1 MAERTYTPEQ
11 LAAIN
16 TTDRTL
22 LLSAAAGSG
31 KTATLTERLIRMI
44 THPEHPLDVS
54 RMLIVTFTRAAAKE
68 LRDRIS
74 AALSAAIEK
83 DPANKRLAK
92 QALLLPSAKIRT
104 IDAFCNDLVRGH
116 TDALGMTPFY
126 RIPDGAEAELLA
138 MELIDDL
145 IEEAYRGDY
154 TAEGLDVFLLS
165 EALASVKN
173 EKRLGEK
180 LFRFYREKVPNYI
193 DGIALLREAVAD
205 LEGGK
210 TLPFFD
216 TRIGNAYRKTVAEE
230 LTERARILRALG
242 ERAFAVESEKD
253 GTALR
258 DSATELADYFDG
270 VRAAMNGGF
279 DAFTT
284 ALAQT
289 PPQAKST
296 TRGGTLSAEG
306 NRCKSYRS
314 ACLDARRGLFA
325 RVSVWG
331 EARLRRLFEETHKI
345 ALSLTLLLCEF
356 DRRFAAAK
364 RERGLCEYSD
374 LSHFAYRL
382 LLDEAGNKTPLAE
395 RLTEAFDVVS
405 IDEYQDVNEIQHKI
419 FEAISSPTN
428 RFMVGDIKQSIYGF
442 RGAEPSI
449 FAGLRKHFPPLEES
463 EGNEAVL
470 YLTHN
475 FRSSDGILEL
485 ANGVFDFLFGVVGDG
500 IGYTA
505 ADRLNPP
512 PPKEGEPPAS
522 PRPVTP
528 TPTLYLMPGMG
539 NDDEEDEEESPD
551 EMAFVAKLVRRL
563 LKEGRLADGRPVKA
577 SDIAV
582 LTRKNKQK
590 HAVLLALTE
599 AGIDSFYEEEEDF
612 FSHSDVLLALC
623 LCHAVN
629 NPRRDIYLAGLLR
642 SPLYGFTMDEL
653 VRIRREGG
661 ATLYDSLVRYT
672 EKNGFSKGRAFLAEL
687 ADFRLRAESERT
699 DRLLRY
705 IFDKT
710 AIWATLDEDGRDR
723 VHRFCELARKR
734 ESLSFQ
740 GLYSFLSYI
749 NDLIDVKEG
758 KGGDKTGKGTKE
770 EGVYVDTVHGTKGLE
785 FPVCILAG
793 CGATLCTDPP
803 DRTPINYLTDLGFSS
818 PVTSHNGM
826 GQIGSLLY
834 SALGT
839 CLKRREIEEE
849 IRVLYVALT
858 RPKEQL
864 YITAAVPR
872 SKDTESFHEGAR
884 LLRDFPSSYMLYT
897 KRSYASWIV
906 AALGDDPSRLLVKD
920 LSRDPALAI
929 TETAS
934 RVETAED
941 GRADAAE
948 ESGAEDAERA
958 AEVAA
963 AYARYKER
971 FSFVYPHA
979 VEASL
984 PGKLSVSRLYP
995 GYLDENEGEGSPL
1008 SEEERLA
1015 LTVRGD
1021 GRPFTPAAPFYLSGV
1036 EEGAAAKAGTATHL
1050 FLQFCDFSAIL
1061 QTDGSKTEAI
1071 DQELARLVTRGF
1083 MAEKDAA
1090 RVRREE
1096 LAVFADSP
1104 LAEEIRSAAKLHREL
1119 RFNTYLPAPLFAERD
1134 KEKYE
1139 GLEIFVQGVIDLLIE
1154 REDGSL
1160 LLVDYKTDRLPKEAV
1175 SDEAAARKFLFER
1188 HLTQLTYYREAVCR
1202 IFGKTPA
1209 LALYSLHAAKLFFA
1223 EK

>member
-1 MAERTYTPEQ
+1 MARTYTPEQ

-116 TDALGMTPFY
+116 TDAIGITPFY
-126 RIPDGAEAELLA
+126 RIPDGAEADLLA
-138 MELIDDL
+138 MEIIDDL

-154 TAEGLDVFLLS
+154 AAEGLDVSLLS
-165 EALASVKN
+165 ESLSSVKN
-173 EKRLGEK
+173 ERKLGEK
-180 LFRFYREKVPNYI
+180 LFRFYREKVTNYAY
-193 DGIALLREAVAD
+193 GIALLREAVED
-205 LEGGK
+205 LARGK
-210 TLPFFD
+210 ALPFFE
-216 TRIGNAYRKTVAEE
+216 TRIGDTYRKAVAEE
-230 LTERARILRALG
+230 LTERAKILRALG

-258 DSATELADYFDG
+258 VSATELADYFDG
-270 VRAAMNGGF
+270 VRAAMAGGF
-279 DAFTT
+279 DAFVA
-284 ALAQT
+284 ALAQE
-289 PPQAKST
+289 PPKAKST
-296 TRGGTLSAEG
+296 TRGGTLSVEG
-306 NRCKSYRS
+306 NRCKSFRTG
-314 ACLDARRGLFA
+314 CLDTRRDLLK
-325 RVSVWG
+325 RVSVWD
-331 EARLRRLFEETHKI
+331 EAGLHRLFDETHKI
-345 ALSLTLLLCEF
+345 ALSLALLLDEF
-356 DRRFAAAK
+356 DRRYAAAK

-449 FAGLRKHFPPLEES
+449 FAELRKRFPPLAES
-463 EGNEAVL
+463 TGNEAVL

-485 ANGVFDFLFGVVGDG
+485 ANGVFDFLFGVVGDS

-512 PPKEGEPPAS
+512 PPPTEGAPPRP

-528 TPTLYLMPGMG
+528 TPTLYLLPGAKDE
-539 NDDEEDEEESPD
+539 DDEDEESPD

-563 LKEGRLADGRPVKA
+563 LREGRLADGSPVKP
-577 SDIAV
+577 SDIAI
-582 LTRKNKQK
+582 LTRKNKTK
-590 HAVLLALTE
+590 HRALLALTE
-599 AGIDSFYEEEEDF
+599 AGIPSFYEEEEDF
-612 FSHSDVLLALC
+612 FAHSDVLLALC

-642 SPLYGFTMDEL
+642 SPLYGFTMDDL

-661 ATLYDSLVRYT
+661 ATLYDSLVAYT
-672 EKNGFSKGRAFLAEL
+672 EKNGLSKGHAFLAEL
-687 ADFRLRAESERT
+687 ADFRLRAEGERT
-699 DRLLRY
+699 DRLLCY
-705 IFDKT
+705 MFDKT

-749 NDLIDVKEG
+749 NDLIDVGKG
-758 KGGDKTGKGTKE
+758 KGGEKTGKGTKE
-770 EGVYVDTVHGTKGLE
+770 DGVYVDTVHGTKGLE
-785 FPVCILAG
+785 FPICILAG
-793 CGATLCTDPP
+793 CGARLSTDPP
-803 DRTPINYLTDLGFSS
+803 DRTPINYLTDVGFAS
-818 PVTSHNGM
+818 PVSSHDGM
-826 GQIGSLLY
+826 GRIGSLLY
-834 SALGT
+834 SALGG
-839 CLKRREIEEE
+839 CRKRREMEEE

-864 YITAAVPR
+864 YITAAMG
-872 SKDTESFHEGAR
+872 KKQDTESFLEGAR
-884 LLRDFPSSYMLYT
+884 LLKDFPSAYMLYA
-897 KRSYASWIV
+897 RCSYAAWIV
-906 AALGDDPSRLLVKD
+906 AALEGDPSRLTVKD
-920 LSRDPALAI
+920 LSRDPALII
-929 TETAS
+929 TETATDGVTAKS
-934 RVETAED
+934 TEVDDGAKDTET
-941 GRADAAE
+941 
-948 ESGAEDAERA
+948 ESAERA

-979 VEASL
+979 AEASL

-995 GYLDENEGEGSPL
+995 GYLDESDGEGAPL
-1008 SEEERLA
+1008 TEEERLS
-1015 LTVRGD
+1015 LTEKED

-1036 EEGAAAKAGTATHL
+1036 EESAAAKAGTATHL
-1050 FLQFCDFSAIL
+1050 FLQFCDFSSIL
-1061 QTDGSKTEAI
+1061 QTGGSKSEII
-1071 DQELARLVTRGF
+1071 DKELARLVARGF
-1083 MAEKDAA
+1083 MAEKDAE

-1104 LAEEIRSAAKLHREL
+1104 LAEEIASAARLHREM
-1119 RFNTYLPAPLFAERD
+1119 RFNTYLPASLFAERD

-1139 GLEIFVQGVIDLLIE
+1139 GLEIFVQGVIDLLVE

-1160 LLVDYKTDRLPKEAV
+1160 LLVDYKTDRLPTEAL
-1175 SDEAAARKFLFER
+1175 SDENAARAFLFER
-1188 HLTQLTYYREAVCR
+1188 HLTQLRYYREAVFR
-1202 IFGKTPA
+1202 IFGKTPT
-1209 LALYSLHAAKLFFA
+1209 LALYSLHAGKVLL
-1223 EK
+1223 E